1 MGFIYIIYGPL
12 IGEAKYN
19 VFKAKCY
26 VGQTNRTVK
35 ERWNDHRSSFQKYC
49 KNKYKNKSHK
59 LHLYNAMKIHGIETF
74 DCIPMVKYDNN
85 KLNDGE
91 IEWIK
96 HKNSIYPNGYN
107 IRSGGGNYNI
117 VQTEETKKLISKNTS
132 IGITKNIDNYR
143 TYDATDGLPKY
154 ISYYKRTD
162 RKKHT
167 HGFNIWHKPSGK
179 RKTIMT
185 GIDLPITAEMRQQ
198 AINKLQEI
206 IIQFNLIQL

>member
-12 IGEAKYN
+12 IGEAQHDML
-19 VFKAKCY
+19 KAKCY

-35 ERWNDHRSSFQKYC
+35 ERWNDHKSSFQKHC

-59 LHLYNAMKIHGIETF
+59 LYLYNAMKTYGIENF
-74 DCIPMVKYDNN
+74 KCISIGEYDTVQ
-85 KLNDGE
+85 LNEKE
-91 IEWIK
+91 IEYINN
-96 HKNSIYPNGYN
+96 KNSIFPNGYN
-107 IRSGGGNYNI
+107 IRSGGGNYNF
-117 VQTEETKKLISKNTS
+117 VQTDETKKLISKNTS
-132 IGITKNIDNYR
+132 IGITKNIENYR
-143 TYDATDGLPKY
+143 TYDATEGLPKY

-167 HGFNIWHKPSGK
+167 HGFNIYHKPSGK

-185 GIDLPITAEMRQQ
+185 GIDLPLTEEMRQQ

-206 IIQFNLIQL
+206 ITQFNSTLN